1 MNGHFDEWGKVT
13 EDELKLT
20 ECSFDKNA
28 DAILLLDLGQVF
40 YQKEDPNAFRTGNFL
55 ITTSYYQRYKVLTEK
70 GTDEADFKIRYNT
83 TRKEDIFNI
92 KAYCFNMENGQIIKT
107 ELKPTDRH
115 TTQLSANVSEIAFS
129 VPGVKKGSVF
139 EVAYSRNQYLSS
151 SLPSWQFTASIPS
164 VKSSV
169 TIGFVDALDYYIDKH
184 ILTKNFEEKSTPYYS
199 GIYISPTNESGRVE
213 LSGKAVTYTTY
224 NIPAYKEEEYVNSSL
239 NYKTRIGFQL
249 RAVGYPLNFYA
260 NTYKDQVNANII
272 NSYAKLNEHI
282 YGNPYFVG
290 NIENEPIPKQLWQ
303 PLLNDK
309 MNEEQKTEVIFDFIR
324 SNLTETSH
332 GGFWPESGNNKI
344 WKNKT
349 GSITEINILLINT
362 LKRAGIN
369 AYPMLVSERSKGYI
383 NMLYPMAGQF
393 QDVVALVEIDNG
405 KKKFVL
411 DASDKYLAFGLAPPE
426 LLNTYGLV
434 FNSKTE
440 TSWYAI
446 YDQNIDNVNILIN
459 AVMDDNAKVTGQISI
474 ASNNYTGSMYKMLKA
489 TGHENVISER
499 LKKEIPNVTIE
510 SYSDTLS
517 GENNRFI
524 QKLKFSAQ
532 LVADNDGNVYV
543 SFPSI
548 YGNLTNPFASAE
560 RTSDVDFA
568 NLQKE
573 NIVLTLTI
581 PDDYSIDSITKS
593 IKLIMPDSSITFA
606 YQADNNENK
615 ITLVQKSQYYRS
627 FFKRQDYLSLYD
639 FFQKY
644 YDIRQRPVILKKKT

>member
-1 MNGHFDEWGKVT
+1 M
-13 EDELKLT
+13 
-20 ECSFDKNA
+20 
-28 DAILLLDLGQVF
+28 
-40 YQKEDPNAFRTGNFL
+40 
-55 ITTSYYQRYKVLTEK
+55 
-70 GTDEADFKIRYNT
+70 
-83 TRKEDIFNI
+83 
-92 KAYCFNMENGQIIKT
+92 
-107 ELKPTDRH
+107 
-115 TTQLSANVSEIAFS
+115 
-129 VPGVKKGSVF
+129 
-139 EVAYSRNQYLSS
+139 
-151 SLPSWQFTASIPS
+151 
-164 VKSSV
+164 
-169 TIGFVDALDYYIDKH
+169 
-184 ILTKNFEEKSTPYYS
+184 
-199 GIYISPTNESGRVE
+199 
-213 LSGKAVTYTTY
+213 
-224 NIPAYKEEEYVNSSL
+224 
-239 NYKTRIGFQL
+239 
-249 RAVGYPLNFYA
+249 
-260 NTYKDQVNANII
+260 
-272 NSYAKLNEHI
+272 
-282 YGNPYFVG
+282 
-290 NIENEPIPKQLWQ
+290 
-303 PLLNDK
+303 
-309 MNEEQKTEVIFDFIR
+309 
-324 SNLTETSH
+324 
-332 GGFWPESGNNKI
+332 
-344 WKNKT
+344 
-349 GSITEINILLINT
+349 
-362 LKRAGIN
+362 
-369 AYPMLVSERSKGYI
+369 
-383 NMLYPMAGQF
+383 
-393 QDVVALVEIDNG
+393 
-405 KKKFVL
+405 
-411 DASDKYLAFGLAPPE
+411 
-426 LLNTYGLV
+426 V

-543 SFPSI
+543 SLPSI